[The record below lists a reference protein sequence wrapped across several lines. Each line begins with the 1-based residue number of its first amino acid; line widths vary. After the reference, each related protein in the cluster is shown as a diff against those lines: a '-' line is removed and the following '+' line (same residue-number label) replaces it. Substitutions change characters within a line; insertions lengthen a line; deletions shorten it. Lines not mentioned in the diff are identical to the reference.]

1 MTTITFRVSEE
12 EKEFIQRMAEF
23 NGMSLSELSRNQ
35 ILESLEDQIDLR
47 LYEKALQAHR
57 TKDESISLQEMKKVL
72 DI

>member
-47 LYEKALQAHR
+47 LYEKALQAHH

-72 DI
+72 DV